1 MFRPPSWLAVSTVA
15 YIVKAMTDC
24 ENMTTLRLSGNS
36 LGVEATGAI
45 AEVLTHTPTL
55 QRALWSD
62 MFVSRLKTEIPPA
75 LVCLQYTGPLPGKT
89 LSKNVVA
96 CFNVVCTNNGRL
108 PIE

>member
-1 MFRPPSWLAVSTVA
+1 MFYPPSWLAVSTVA

-36 LGVEATGAI
+36 LGVEAAGAI
-45 AEVLTHTPTL
+45 AEVLAHTPTL

-75 LVCLQYTGPLPGKT
+75 LVCLQYTGSPSWQNFEQEYSSL
-89 LSKNVVA
+89 
-96 CFNVVCTNNGRL
+96 F
-108 PIE
+108 